1 MSVPEGWHN
10 ALRKGKKLEKSK
22 SNTEKKKPSVEVKE
36 GKIIFS
42 PDPATAL
49 IYLCVLLND
58 RDLMP
63 MVLEIA
69 EDEADAKDLL
79 QATAVAMGSIA
90 EQILQARE
98 KSAEKGKEKANPEKR
113 PSAKA

>member
-1 MSVPEGWHN
+1 
-10 ALRKGKKLEKSK
+10 
-22 SNTEKKKPSVEVKE
+22 
-36 GKIIFS
+36 
-42 PDPATAL
+42 
-49 IYLCVLLND
+49 
-58 RDLMP
+58 MP

-98 KSAEKGKEKANPEKR
+98 KSARKGKEKANPEKR

>member
-1 MSVPEGWHN
+1 M
-10 ALRKGKKLEKSK
+10 LRKSQSRL
-22 SNTEKKKPSVEVKE
+22 EKKKTSVEVKN

-42 PDPATAL
+42 PDATTTL
-49 IYLCVLLND
+49 MYLCVLLND

-63 MVLEIA
+63 IILEIA

>member
-1 MSVPEGWHN
+1 M
-10 ALRKGKKLEKSK
+10 LRKSQSRL
-22 SNTEKKKPSVEVKE
+22 EKKKTSVEVKN

-42 PDPATAL
+42 PDAATTL
-49 IYLCVLLND
+49 MYLCVLLND

-63 MVLEIA
+63 IILEIA
-69 EDEADAKDLL
+69 EDGADAKDLL

-98 KSAEKGKEKANPEKR
+98 KAAKKGEDKPNPEKR